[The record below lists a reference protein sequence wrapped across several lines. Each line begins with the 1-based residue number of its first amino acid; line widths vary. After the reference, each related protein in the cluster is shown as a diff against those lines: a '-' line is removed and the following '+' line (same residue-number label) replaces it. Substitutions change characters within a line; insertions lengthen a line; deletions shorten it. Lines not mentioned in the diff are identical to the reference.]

1 MSVSGPLDGGSFHP
15 DTCHHF
21 AWPRQHP
28 HSQHCGQIKCHR
40 LRGCSIPLP
49 WRKDLPWDRQCIWSS
64 RILCPP
70 LAAYWLPPIL
80 KFSLIIHRKFG
91 YVSVAV
97 FISHMLASINNLIFN
112 EAEHHW
118 LNRAGL
124 GSLTIVSTAYMIL
137 SIKAVKQGDIP
148 GHTDYAIRSFLY
160 SIEGA
165 GTIRQVAYLQW
176 LASPYV
182 PSLLAGPGPCQLV
195 HLGKATHCV
204 PAYFIRGIFTR
215 LLTLYYICVYELSKK
230 KFNIKKVLCN
240 ENVMAVC
247 CTLVFLCVDTTVTK
261 FAY

>member
-1 MSVSGPLDGGSFHP
+1 MGVASIQTLVTTLPGLDNTLIRSIVGRSNATVYEDAQFLYP
-15 DTCHHF
+15 DEKSSPGIDNAFGLHAFF
-21 AWPRQHP
+21 AV
-28 HSQHCGQIKCHR
+28 
-40 LRGCSIPLP
+40 L
-49 WRKDLPWDRQCIWSS
+49 
-64 RILCPP
+64 
-70 LAAYWLPPIL
+70 WLLTGFLQMGPIL
-80 KFSLIIHRKFG
+80 RFSLIIHRKFG

-148 GHTDYAIRSFLY
+148 AHTDYAIRSFLY

-182 PSLLAGPGPCQLV
+182 PSLLAGPGPCQLL
-195 HLGKATHCV
+195 HLGKATHCG

-230 KFNIKKVLCN
+230 KFNIKKVLYN
-240 ENVMAVC
+240 ENVMAVS
-247 CTLVFLCVDTTVTK
+247 CTLVFLCVDTTVMK
-261 FAY
+261 LAY